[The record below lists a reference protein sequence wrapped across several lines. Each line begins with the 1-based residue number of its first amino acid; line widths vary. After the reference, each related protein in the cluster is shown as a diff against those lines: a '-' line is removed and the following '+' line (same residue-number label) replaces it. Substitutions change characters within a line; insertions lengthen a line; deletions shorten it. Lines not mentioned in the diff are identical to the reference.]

1 MYDTRSEAHEF
12 LSDTVSEAINKACT
26 FFGVDEDALTVK
38 EFDSVS
44 VSGLGARALIVA
56 QPTESI
62 GKAAPSGRGGDRDRG
77 RGRDRERPR
86 DRDRDRP
93 RDRDRGGD
101 RDRGRGGFRDRDRG
115 GDRDRERGGDQDRD
129 RGGDR
134 DRDRE
139 RPSAQGSSDEALAEP
154 VMSDEPSVG
163 TVQGEVGPVGE
174 FLVGLLERMNLGP
187 FQLEESEEERFLV
200 YQIAGPAAQSLGAG
214 EGRAPD
220 AIQLLANQAAGQ
232 FFEEPKRVVVDV
244 DGNRQKRES
253 FLTRAAERAAE
264 RARETGRSVV
274 LEAMN
279 AKDRRG
285 IHMALRDIEGV
296 ATMSTGEGRYR
307 QVVVV
312 PEGAPDYDE
321 AQEYAARA
329 ASED

>member
-1 MYDTRSEAHEF
+1 MYDARSEAHEF

-44 VSGLGARALIVA
+44 VSGLGARALIGA

-62 GKAAPSGRGGDRDRG
+62 GKVAPSGRGGDRDRG

-86 DRDRDRP
+86 DRDRERP

-101 RDRGRGGFRDRDRG
+101 RDRGRGGYRDRDRG
-115 GDRDRERGGDQDRD
+115 GDRDRDS
-129 RGGDR
+129 
-134 DRDRE
+134 E
-139 RPSAQGSSDEALAEP
+139 RPSARGSSDEALAEP

-285 IHMALRDIEGV
+285 IHMALRDTEGV